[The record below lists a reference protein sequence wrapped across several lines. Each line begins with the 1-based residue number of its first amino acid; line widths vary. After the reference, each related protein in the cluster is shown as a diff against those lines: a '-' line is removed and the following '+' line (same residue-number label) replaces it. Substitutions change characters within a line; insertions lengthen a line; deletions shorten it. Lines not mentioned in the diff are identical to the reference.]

1 MVADYK
7 KSLKEIDLSKPI
19 VSKLDLFLK
28 EVSGLLV
35 VLKSKNLDKVDKY
48 LKKTKILFTGYVGVR
63 HIDFVGYKYK

>member
-48 LKKTKILFTGYVGVR
+48 LKKTKILFKGYVGVR